1 MENLHRLEVKWLAI
15 SSEQAGQRIDNF
27 LLRILKGVPRSRIYR
42 LLRKGEV
49 RVNKG
54 RIKPE
59 YRLKSGDQVRIPPL
73 RVSESKPASPS
84 GQSVQKLADAILY
97 EDERLL
103 VLNKPSGM
111 AVHGGSGLS
120 YGVIEALRV
129 LRPQAPC
136 LELVHRLDR
145 DTSGCLLIAKRRSE
159 LRMLHQLLRNG
170 DVDKRYLLLAQGDWD
185 QGPYR
190 VNAALKKN
198 LLHGGERMVRVDEDG
213 KTALTHFRFLNSYGG
228 ASLMEAELKT
238 GRTHQ
243 IRVHAAH
250 AGHPLAGDD
259 KYGDTD
265 FNRQMRSLGLKR
277 LFLHAHTVAFEDN
290 DRHRNI
296 HVTAPL
302 SADLRKLIQQLEG
315 MTDTGQNLRSL

>member
-1 MENLHRLEVKWLAI
+1 MENLHRPVVQCVDI
-15 SSEQAGQRIDNF
+15 STEQAGQRIDNF
-27 LLRILKGVPRSRIYR
+27 LLRFLKGVPKSRVYR

-59 YRLKSGDQVRIPPL
+59 YRLKSGDQVRIPPV
-73 RVSESKPASPS
+73 RVAQTKPASP
-84 GQSVQKLADAILY
+84 GVESVQTLADSILY

-129 LRPQAPC
+129 LRPQAPY

-159 LRMLHQLLRNG
+159 LRMLHELLRKG
-170 DVDKRYLLLAQGDWD
+170 EVDKRYLLLAQGDWS

-190 VNAALKKN
+190 VTAALKKN
-198 LLHGGERMVRVDEDG
+198 LLRGGERMVRVDEDG
-213 KTALTHFRFLNSYGG
+213 KTALTHFHFLDSYEG

-243 IRVHAAH
+243 IRVHAAY

-259 KYGDTD
+259 KYGDKD
-265 FNRQMRSLGLKR
+265 FNRQMRRLGLKR

-290 DRHRNI
+290 ERHRNI
-296 HVTAPL
+296 HVSAPL
-302 SADLRKLIQQLEG
+302 SADLRKLIQQLEEAP
-315 MTDTGQNLRSL
+315 DTGQK